1 MSSSLLTPKQKDRIK
16 RISILYELQQITLS
30 LSFYSI
36 SADPMT
42 IEYKRHASGTVVMCR
57 FQGVTVLGKDFLT
70 VFCEDLQQILAS
82 KKSIIQEFRLEYAG
96 FDGHFPEGNSIFE
109 CLKAQG
115 RLKIKNLTLE
125 ITNIDQVISILPYLE
140 PEVLEKVDLTLRN
153 EDLDVENVLGAD
165 EWENFEDLEMEF
177 TMEELTTEELMTV
190 KEVMLSTSILKNIE
204 FHFESIENR
213 DLDGLFGNSVVGNNQ
228 TANIKRI
235 LETQDLR
242 LTTYQ
247 TDDRLKIVRS
257 SLPSAIPAH
266 QNAHEPQSPLSR
278 CFANYEISKNLL
290 KYTDGIDIQC
300 LRKVS
305 STIRDNI
312 DILTPDPKI
321 QEVHVESNGYGQISV
336 TYNTKS
342 ITYED
347 EQEDCIV
354 GNQYLPNENYILLF
368 LADFQSILKY
378 QRGNLHFFELKF
390 RDDVQFLSGFCDYLK
405 AEKLNLKIEKFKMEL
420 LRQTDA
426 MTILPRIDHK
436 SLRSIELGCPSV
448 RNVQTLLDID
458 QIVQLEQW
466 KAAQEIIISSFVIST
481 SVRQVLTDNLVNA
494 DMRFEVVSMQDLHYL
509 KEKFLTF
516 PNLLRFKIS
525 FNQFSNHNNEPWEV
539 LDLDRSSASYY
550 RIPNNSKQ
558 SHLFPSTIN
567 TMPPGGALTTTN
579 QQNFTPAGATSAQK
593 PRQSRKRPHPST
605 EKKSKRVDLV
615 INRSVTPLPAGS
627 FGRDG
632 YCRVRNGQILQGRYK
647 IEELLGSGAF
657 SSVHKAEDQTTKNTV
672 AVKIIRSEKR
682 FNDSS
687 DKEIG
692 FMKRVG
698 QASGSE
704 LDSESGR
711 GSGPDSPIGSDNVI
725 RLLDNFQIKGSN
737 GIHAVLV
744 FEMLGPDLFSVL
756 FKSNHTILNLQRIR
770 RFSKDILNGLD
781 FLHSKCKIMHL
792 DLKPE
797 NLLVMV
803 DPKNMDL
810 ADRKCSASLKIGDF
824 GLSAYSTHNVK
835 RTVQTCN
842 YRAPE
847 AHLKAEITPSTD
859 IWSFGCTLYEMVTR
873 ELLFPCNGKD
883 NCDKKWHFKRIS
895 ELLGPI
901 KRKYFERDEKDKQKF
916 EEVFGEKK
924 VFNRDPAVRNKI
936 SFEEIRMKNAYVYAQ
951 AQALSEFLKK
961 ILKID
966 PKKRLSAREALEDPF
981 LSEERCPLYSV
992 Y

>member
-1 MSSSLLTPKQKDRIK
+1 
-16 RISILYELQQITLS
+16 
-30 LSFYSI
+30 
-36 SADPMT
+36 
-42 IEYKRHASGTVVMCR
+42 
-57 FQGVTVLGKDFLT
+57 
-70 VFCEDLQQILAS
+70 
-82 KKSIIQEFRLEYAG
+82 
-96 FDGHFPEGNSIFE
+96 
-109 CLKAQG
+109 
-115 RLKIKNLTLE
+115 
-125 ITNIDQVISILPYLE
+125 
-140 PEVLEKVDLTLRN
+140 
-153 EDLDVENVLGAD
+153 
-165 EWENFEDLEMEF
+165 
-177 TMEELTTEELMTV
+177 
-190 KEVMLSTSILKNIE
+190 MLSTSILKNIE
-204 FHFESIENR
+204 FHFESIDNGNF
-213 DLDGLFGNSVVGNNQ
+213 DGLFGEPVVGNNQ
-228 TANIKRI
+228 TENLKRI

-266 QNAHEPQSPLSR
+266 QNAHEPQSPLSK
-278 CFANYEISKNLL
+278 CFTNPIISKNLL
-290 KYTDGIDIQC
+290 KHTDGIDIQC

-305 STIRDNI
+305 KTIRKAI
-312 DILTPDPKI
+312 KIQTPDPKI

-347 EQEDCIV
+347 EKEDCIV

-494 DMRFEVVSMQDLHYL
+494 DMCFEMVSMQDLHYL
-509 KEKFLTF
+509 KEVCSLCI
-516 PNLLRFKIS
+516 L
-525 FNQFSNHNNEPWEV
+525 W
-539 LDLDRSSASYY
+539 
-550 RIPNNSKQ
+550 

-579 QQNFTPAGATSAQK
+579 QQNITLAGATPQKSAQK

-615 INRSVTPLPAGS
+615 INRSVTPIPAGI

-682 FNDSS
+682 YNDSS

-698 QASGSE
+698 QAAEDQAQTLPLAPTTSSG
-704 LDSESGR
+704 
-711 GSGPDSPIGSDNVI
+711 
-725 RLLDNFQIKGSN
+725 
-737 GIHAVLV
+737 
-744 FEMLGPDLFSVL
+744 
-756 FKSNHTILNLQRIR
+756 
-770 RFSKDILNGLD
+770 
-781 FLHSKCKIMHL
+781 
-792 DLKPE
+792 
-797 NLLVMV
+797 
-803 DPKNMDL
+803 
-810 ADRKCSASLKIGDF
+810 
-824 GLSAYSTHNVK
+824 YSTTSK
-835 RTVQTCN
+835 
-842 YRAPE
+842 
-847 AHLKAEITPSTD
+847 LKDQMESTQ
-859 IWSFGCTLYEMVTR
+859 F
-873 ELLFPCNGKD
+873 
-883 NCDKKWHFKRIS
+883 
-895 ELLGPI
+895 
-901 KRKYFERDEKDKQKF
+901 
-916 EEVFGEKK
+916 
-924 VFNRDPAVRNKI
+924 
-936 SFEEIRMKNAYVYAQ
+936 
-951 AQALSEFLKK
+951 
-961 ILKID
+961 
-966 PKKRLSAREALEDPF
+966 
-981 LSEERCPLYSV
+981 
-992 Y
+992 